1 MWQQSFLR
9 SLLIL
14 ETFLASI
21 DFFLLNIFEDALFLT
36 I

>member
-21 DFFLLNIFEDALFLT
+21 DFFLLKILEDAPFL
-36 I
+36 II